1 MLAEQGQTTPAPVTD
16 ITVMSDQPEVVIE
29 ARDIRKSYG
38 HIHALS
44 GASLTIRAGEVLA
57 LLGDNGAGKSTLTKV
72 ICGALTPDSG
82 ELFFRGQP
90 ISVQSVRHAQ
100 ELGVEAVYQD
110 LAQAPDLA
118 VADNMFLGRER
129 YKPGLR
135 GAFGVLDREAMAEAA
150 SSVLVDLGVTVPARS
165 VPVRDL
171 SGGQRQAIAVGRAA
185 MWATSA
191 IVMDEP
197 TAALGPK
204 QTALVYDTIRAGA
217 ARGLAIVVVSHDIP
231 HMLTLANRIAVMRHG
246 AVVANVAAAD
256 VTLTDVIATMLGDK
270 EAIA

>member
-1 MLAEQGQTTPAPVTD
+1 MLARQGQTTQRQQPGASLDAPRT
-16 ITVMSDQPEVVIE
+16 QPVIE
-29 ARDIRKSYG
+29 ARGIRKSYG
-38 HIHALS
+38 HIHALA
-44 GASLTIRAGEVLA
+44 GASLEIRSGEVLA

-72 ICGALTPDSG
+72 ICGAVTPDAG
-82 ELFFRGQP
+82 ELFFAGDP
-90 ISVQSVRHAQ
+90 ITVQSVRHAQ

-129 YKPGLR
+129 YRSGVR
-135 GAFGVLDREAMAEAA
+135 GMFGVLDRDAMADEASKMLA
-150 SSVLVDLGVTVPARS
+150 ELGVSVPARG

-246 AVVANVAAAD
+246 AVVANVQAAD
-256 VTLTDVIATMLGDK
+256 ATLNDIIATMLGDSG
-270 EAIA
+270 ALA